1 MGRGRKAIAIDK
13 HELASAIAVVESNGP
28 LVNRSLLWD
37 AVVQELFNRN
47 IKVSSAFV
55 YQKVKAFDLEG
66 VLATPIGK
74 RGRAGG
80 NPNLG
85 TGPRVTAA
93 DKFSKS
99 SDIQK
104 SLDLIEAEYGKKFP
118 SKIKKLRKGNR
129 RSAIETKCIDC
140 SGDSLT
146 EARACRILSCPL
158 WPFMRRRA
166 IVEVVELKPVIV
178 KKVLT
183 TE

>member
-1 MGRGRKAIAIDK
+1 MGRGRPTINIDR
-13 HELASAIAVVESNGP
+13 HQLESAIQVAEAAGP
-28 LVNRSLLWD
+28 LANRSILWQGVVNALD
-37 AVVQELFNRN
+37 AVGV
-47 IKVSSAFV
+47 KVSTAFV
-55 YQKVKAFDLEG
+55 AQRVKLFGLDS
-66 VLATPIGK
+66 VLKTPVGK

-85 TGPRVTAA
+85 SGPRVTAA
-93 DKFSKS
+93 DKFSRS
-99 SDIQK
+99 ADIQK

-146 EARACRILSCPL
+146 EARACQIMSCPL

-166 IVEVVELKPVIV
+166 PQLVQLTVPQNVVQ
-178 KKVLT
+178 
-183 TE
+183 

>member
-1 MGRGRKAIAIDK
+1 MGRGRKAIEIDR
-13 HELASAIAVVESNGP
+13 HQLESAIQVAEAAGP
-28 LVNRSLLWD
+28 LLNRGLLWEGTVTALA
-37 AVVQELFNRN
+37 AVG
-47 IKVSSAFV
+47 IKASTAFV
-55 YQKVKAFDLEG
+55 YQKVKAFGLEG
-66 VLATPIGK
+66 VLKTPVGK

-93 DKFSKS
+93 EKFSKS
-99 SDIQK
+99 KDIQK

-118 SKIKKLRKGNR
+118 TKIKKLRKGNR
-129 RSAIETKCIDC
+129 RTAIETKCIDC

-178 KKVLT
+178 QKVLT